1 MWKGFD
7 KEVVCYSNV
16 AFGNSMKEWRIS
28 SILYIAIQFIKWTV
42 DKTLI
47 FFIFLLYTGPW
58 NVFIL
63 INCMLVVLA
72 TDWFMSSK
80 ECGNYIWYSINP
92 FAIFR
97 VITNFRCNYLFNS
110 HDPLSSPSSLPF
122 IFFLKQKLPTT
133 LNSYLIW
140 ASLLHE
146 NKCFMQRMISN
157 YLHYHPKK
165 YTVWHRFSL
174 ETEYIDPC
182 RWVDSLIIIS

>member
-7 KEVVCYSNV
+7 KEVVCYSNIE
-16 AFGNSMKEWRIS
+16 FGDSMKEWRIS
-28 SILYIAIQFIKWTV
+28 PILYSE
-42 DKTLI
+42 TLLFYI
-47 FFIFLLYTGPW
+47 ILSTGPW
-58 NVFIL
+58 ILFIL
-63 INCMLVVLA
+63 INCILVVLA

-133 LNSYLIW
+133 LSSYLIW

-146 NKCFMQRMISN
+146 NRCFIQRMISN
-157 YLHYHPKK
+157 YLHHYPKK
-165 YTVWHRFSL
+165 THSL
-174 ETEYIDPC
+174 TQIFIFEMN
-182 RWVDSLIIIS
+182 

>member
-1 MWKGFD
+1 MKNIS
-7 KEVVCYSNV
+7 YSIYD
-16 AFGNSMKEWRIS
+16 E
-28 SILYIAIQFIKWTV
+28 
-42 DKTLI
+42 TLI
-47 FFIFLLYTGPW
+47 FFILLSTGPW
-58 NVFIL
+58 IVFIL
-63 INCMLVVLA
+63 INCILVVLA

-146 NKCFMQRMISN
+146 NRCFIQRMISN
-157 YLHYHPKK
+157 YCTIIQKRHR
-165 YTVWHRFSL
+165 VWHRFSFL
-174 ETEYIDPC
+174 KWIN
-182 RWVDSLIIIS
+182 RSLPINLISFEILITRLRSW

>member
-7 KEVVCYSNV
+7 KEVVCYSNI
-16 AFGNSMKEWRIS
+16 AFGDSMKEWRIS
-28 SILYIAIQFIKWTV
+28 SILYIAMQFDETW
-42 DKTLI
+42 I
-47 FFIFLLYTGPW
+47 FFILLSTGPW
-58 NVFIL
+58 IVFIL
-63 INCMLVVLA
+63 INCILVVLA

-133 LNSYLIW
+133 LSSYLIW

-146 NKCFMQRMISN
+146 NRCFIQRMISN
-157 YLHYHPKK
+157 YCTIIQKRHR
-165 YTVWHRFSL
+165 VWHNSPEKLIVR
-174 ETEYIDPC
+174 
-182 RWVDSLIIIS
+182 SLIFWKQF

>member
-1 MWKGFD
+1 MIL
-7 KEVVCYSNV
+7 
-16 AFGNSMKEWRIS
+16 WRNEEYLLFY
-28 SILYIAIQFIKWTV
+28 ILQFNLY
-42 DKTLI
+42 DETLI
-47 FFIFLLYTGPW
+47 FLILLYTGPW
-58 NVFIL
+58 IVFIL
-63 INCMLVVLA
+63 INCILVVLA

-133 LNSYLIW
+133 LSSYLIW

-146 NKCFMQRMISN
+146 NRCFIQRMISN
-157 YLHYHPKK
+157 YCTIIQKRHR
-165 YTVWHRFSL
+165 VWHRFSFL
-174 ETEYIDPC
+174 KWIN
-182 RWVDSLIIIS
+182 RSLPINLISFEIFI